1 MSCKLVPFVSF
12 LVAVPALVL
21 AIIAYTK
28 APPPPVVV
36 TNYGPQILQLENT
49 LASVVG
55 MLSHNVTQTR
65 ITVGTCSMFDDN
77 GDPFSTSFEAYSLN
91 FDMGDFATIVLEIQ
105 PFSAPISAQYVEL
118 TCLADDSDFTWS
130 RFIVFPSSGLSADA
144 VVRIFSNAMLANFTL
159 TSGPRAIA
167 ADFGLHFPNYA
178 LQSPPFTGAPGAAIL
193 ISWAWDDV
201 EPVPWNYG
209 VDTWNI
215 NGVMKFV
222 LASSYAQ
229 N

>member
-28 APPPPVVV
+28 APPPVVV

-49 LASVVG
+49 LASVVS
-55 MLSHNVTQTR
+55 MLSHNVTQT
-65 ITVGTCSMFDDN
+65 IFGSGSCSMIDDN
-77 GDPFSTSFEAYSLN
+77 GNPATTTFVAYTLN
-91 FDMGDFATIVLEIQ
+91 FDMGDFATIVLEVE
-105 PFSAPISAQYVEL
+105 PFSAPVSAQYVEL
-118 TCLADDSDFTWS
+118 TCLADSDVNWN
-130 RFIVFPSSGLSADA
+130 RIIVFPLLDPLI
-144 VVRIFSNAMLANFTL
+144 RIFSNAMLANFTL
-159 TSGPRAIA
+159 SSGPRLA
-167 ADFGLHFPNYA
+167 ASDFSLGFPNYQ
-178 LQSPPFTGAPGAAIL
+178 LESPPYTGAPGNAIL
-193 ISWAWDDV
+193 ISWVWDYY

-215 NGVMKFV
+215 NGAMKFV
-222 LASSYAQ
+222 LQSSYPQ